1 MGHLCFIDHVG
12 CNGFFLQQ
20 LNFYIPAAITICASL
35 LAVVFLNTR
44 FHLLVRLLWVGFTW
58 IAVTIGILL
67 VSKNSSAAILYTGFA
82 SGAFLVFSVKK
93 ERAYIILF
101 VLISIMAWITRW
113 SCAMYTYWRCCRF
126 FCYFDYSIFRRRYDQ

>member
-1 MGHLCFIDHVG
+1 LRLFEYPHGSPLFYRSCGLQWV
-12 CNGFFLQQ
+12 FLQQ

-44 FHLLVRLLWVGFTW
+44 FHLLVRLLWVGFAW
-58 IAVTIGILL
+58 IAVTIVILL

-82 SGAFLVFSVKK
+82 GGAFLVFSVKK

-113 SCAMYTYWRCCRF
+113 SCAIYTYWRCCRF
-126 FCYFDYSIFRRRYDQ
+126 LLF

>member
-12 CNGFFLQQ
+12 CNGFFLQK

-44 FHLLVRLLWVGFTW
+44 FHLLVRLLWVGFAW

-82 SGAFLVFSVKK
+82 GGAFLVFLVKK
-93 ERAYIILF
+93 ERAYIICSHQHNGVDHPLG
-101 VLISIMAWITRW
+101 AGR
-113 SCAMYTYWRCCRF
+113 
-126 FCYFDYSIFRRRYDQ
+126 

>member
-58 IAVTIGILL
+58 IEVTIGILL

-82 SGAFLVFSVKK
+82 GGAFLVFFLHRKN
-93 ERAYIILF
+93 ALIL
-101 VLISIMAWITRW
+101 
-113 SCAMYTYWRCCRF
+113 
-126 FCYFDYSIFRRRYDQ
+126 YFLF